1 MQAEIIAIG
10 SELTSGAKLDTNSQW
25 LSLELAELGIA
36 VHYHTTMADSLGA
49 MIETMRIAVDR
60 SDLVFVT
67 GGLGPTLDDITR
79 DAIAGLAGVEL
90 VLNEESLEHIREL
103 FAKRQREMPTR
114 NEIQAMFPAGSRPI
128 SNPRGSAP
136 GIWMELSREG
146 RTCQLIAMPGVPSEM
161 KRMYQHEVRP
171 HLPVSDRVMRRARVN
186 CFGVGESTAEE
197 MLGELT
203 GRNQEPEVGITV
215 HEATIT
221 LRINAEGATED
232 ECLVKIKTARDEI
245 QARLG
250 PLVFGEED
258 QQLQDVV
265 IAGLI
270 GRGRTLACAENGTGG
285 VLAAML
291 SDVTGSD
298 ECFRGGRVLPN
309 GAALQTELGLGADL
323 GGNSQQVAERMAEV
337 CRELYETDYALAVT
351 ECPVYDPDDAEA
363 EPPTTWVAVASAERT
378 QARSLTLLGDVSFTR
393 IRSVKMALD
402 LLRHQLG

>member
-1 MQAEIIAIG
+1 
-10 SELTSGAKLDTNSQW
+10 
-25 LSLELAELGIA
+25 
-36 VHYHTTMADSLGA
+36 
-49 MIETMRIAVDR
+49 
-60 SDLVFVT
+60 
-67 GGLGPTLDDITR
+67 
-79 DAIAGLAGVEL
+79 
-90 VLNEESLEHIREL
+90 
-103 FAKRQREMPTR
+103 
-114 NEIQAMFPAGSRPI
+114 
-128 SNPRGSAP
+128 
-136 GIWMELSREG
+136 MELSREG

-232 ECLVKIKTARDEI
+232 ECLAKIKTARDEI

-250 PLVFGEED
+250 SLVFGDED

-270 GRGRTLACAENGTGG
+270 GRGRTLACAEIGTGG
-285 VLAAML
+285 ILAAML
-291 SDVTGSD
+291 SDVTRAD

-309 GAALQTELGLGADL
+309 GAALQTEFGLEADL
-323 GGNSQQVAERMAEV
+323 GGNS
-337 CRELYETDYALAVT
+337 
-351 ECPVYDPDDAEA
+351 
-363 EPPTTWVAVASAERT
+363 
-378 QARSLTLLGDVSFTR
+378 
-393 IRSVKMALD
+393 
-402 LLRHQLG
+402 

>member
-114 NEIQAMFPAGSRPI
+114 NEIQAMFPTGSRPI

-136 GIWMELSREG
+136 GIWMALSREG

-258 QQLQDVV
+258 QQLQDVY
-265 IAGLI
+265 L
-270 GRGRTLACAENGTGG
+270 RMELP
-285 VLAAML
+285 
-291 SDVTGSD
+291 D
-298 ECFRGGRVLPN
+298 EPG
-309 GAALQTELGLGADL
+309 
-323 GGNSQQVAERMAEV
+323 
-337 CRELYETDYALAVT
+337 
-351 ECPVYDPDDAEA
+351 
-363 EPPTTWVAVASAERT
+363 
-378 QARSLTLLGDVSFTR
+378 
-393 IRSVKMALD
+393 
-402 LLRHQLG
+402 